1 VGRGIGGLW
10 RTRVRINFLAFAR
23 IGEGGVVT
31 LRQQLV
37 ETDAAQTIDVSRP
50 ADTSRP
56 FVQVLVSLGGAV
68 GVALL
73 VPFVMLLAGLLVAL
87 PVRGIVEVIGWLM
100 ARIVG

>member
-1 VGRGIGGLW
+1 
-10 RTRVRINFLAFAR
+10 
-23 IGEGGVVT
+23 VT

-37 ETDAAQTIDVSRP
+37 ENDAGHIIDVSRVP
-50 ADTSRP
+50 DKRRP
-56 FVQVLVSLGGAV
+56 FVQVMVSLAGAV

-100 ARIVG
+100 ARIAG